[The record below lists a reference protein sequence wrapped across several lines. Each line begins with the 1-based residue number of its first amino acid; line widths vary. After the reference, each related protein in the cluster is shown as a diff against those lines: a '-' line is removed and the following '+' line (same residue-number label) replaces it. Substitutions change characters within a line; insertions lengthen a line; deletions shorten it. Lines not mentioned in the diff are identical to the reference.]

1 MEYQPARAELNPAGM
16 SESAAAEPGA
26 PRESG
31 TSPAPVPATGTSP
44 APVPALAGVLQE
56 PMATGDPRVDGAVRG
71 LGSLAGLDVAEH
83 AEVFERIHA
92 SLVEILGGLRTD
104 ADTSGYGR

>member
-31 TSPAPVPATGTSP
+31 TSPAPVPA
-44 APVPALAGVLQE
+44 LAGARQE
-56 PMATGDPRVDGAVRG
+56 PMATGDPRVDAAVRG

-83 AEVFERIHA
+83 PEVFERIHA

-104 ADTSGYGR
+104 ADASGYGR